1 MTLKEFVCVCV
12 CLLSA
17 VFKQMVLFVFS
28 QLAAGVTV
36 LVSLIKNVQ
45 SQTFLLR

>member
-17 VFKQMVLFVFS
+17 IFQQMVLFVFS
-28 QLAAGVTV
+28 QLAAGVS